1 VSKAGSEGA
10 NGPSLVPTGENPTRG
25 QGGFSGRQTDD
36 SDPEDSDDEQN
47 WNRQQNR
54 VFQRSVT
61 MLKYWEARNYGVL
74 WVTLTS
80 CPESRPAD
88 QLAYSHQRLRQRIER
103 ADLAMCDGKH
113 CPHHNEPTG
122 HRLSHIDSLE
132 HLQIRTCEGP
142 QGVIHAFWAWDR
154 DRFRDGNHDR
164 DLFIP
169 QSWLSE
175 QWAALHGSEVPL
187 EPGELRQWPQSAAG
201 HMKRLSR
208 DRAPFVV
215 DVRRVGPEHTEGEHK
230 PEHMA
235 AYAASQYL
243 GDHGEA
249 LEHLGWSHQRSLGGP
264 LAETWEHLVSI
275 AESLDDAISKWDSV
289 IAGSEV
295 RVESGE
301 RGRGCHSITVFKPP
315 PSLGVE
321 VAETSVTPP
330 PWFVPA
336 GPNSS
341 VHVESFG
348 PSNAEASGEGMKS
361 CSQCRSYHP
370 AGEVAT
376 VKSRSDGPDV
386 RLCGRCR
393 DEEPEEPEGEEP
405 EASRQ
410 VSLESSSGLSEEVVG
425 EIVEHVR
432 VEGTASAVSVMGR
445 LGIDPSHRETVGQI
459 VEDESRGG

>member
-1 VSKAGSEGA
+1 MSKAESGGA
-10 NGPSLVPTGENPTRG
+10 NSPSLDYTGENPTPG
-25 QGGFSGRQTDD
+25 EEGFSGPDTDD
-36 SDPEDSDDEQN
+36 PDSNDSDDGQN

-61 MLKYWEARNYGVL
+61 MLKYWDTRNFGVL

-80 CPESRPAD
+80 CPESKGAD
-88 QLAYSHQRLRQRIER
+88 ELAYSHQRLRQRIER

-113 CPHHNEPTG
+113 CPHHEEPTG

-142 QGVIHAFWAWDR
+142 QGVVHAFWAWDR

-164 DLFIP
+164 DLYIP
-169 QSWLSE
+169 QSWLSD
-175 QWAALHGSEVPL
+175 QWADLHGSAVPL
-187 EPGELRQWPQSAAG
+187 ESGELREWPQSAAG
-201 HMKRLSR
+201 HMERLTR

-249 LEHLGWSHQRSLGGP
+249 LEHLGWSHGRSLGGP
-264 LAETWEHLVSI
+264 LAETWGHLVSI
-275 AESLDDAISKWDSV
+275 AGSLDDAIDKWDRV

-295 RVESGE
+295 RIESGE
-301 RGRGCHSITVFKPP
+301 RGRGCHSVTVFKPP

-330 PWFVPA
+330 PWFVAA

-348 PSNAEASGEGMKS
+348 PSNDDATGDGMKS
-361 CSQCRSYHP
+361 CSQCRRYHP
-370 AGEVAT
+370 AGEVKT
-376 VKSRSDGPDV
+376 VKHRPEAPDV
-386 RLCGRCR
+386 RICRSCR
-393 DEEPEEPEGEEP
+393 DDEPAAPEPEPET
-405 EASRQ
+405 SRQ
-410 VSLESSSGLSEEVVG
+410 VSLESSSSLG
-425 EIVEHVR
+425 EDVKAQIAELVR
-432 VEGTASAVSVMGR
+432 VQGVRSAPSVIGR
-445 LGIDPSHRETVGQI
+445 LGIDPSKREAVVAVLG
-459 VEDESRGG
+459 EHGAE

>member
-1 VSKAGSEGA
+1 MSKAGSAGSHS
-10 NGPSLVPTGENPTRG
+10 PSLDYTAENPTSGGR
-25 QGGFSGRQTDD
+25 GFSGSHTDD
-36 SDPEDSDDEQN
+36 SDPEDSDDDEN
-47 WNRQQNR
+47 WSRQQSR

-80 CPESRPAD
+80 SPESKPAED
-88 QLAYSHQRLRQRIER
+88 LAYSHQRLRQRIER

-113 CPHHNEPTG
+113 CPHHDEPTG

-154 DRFRDGNHDR
+154 DRLRDGNHDR
-164 DLFIP
+164 DLYIP
-169 QSWLSE
+169 QSWLSD
-175 QWAALHGSEVPL
+175 QWAALHGADVPL
-187 EPGELRQWPQSAAG
+187 EPGELSVWPQSAAG
-201 HMKRLSR
+201 HMERLSR

-243 GDHGEA
+243 GAHGEA

-264 LAETWEHLVSI
+264 LAETWEHLVAI
-275 AESLDDAISKWDSV
+275 AESLDDAIEKWDRV
-289 IAGSEV
+289 IAGEEV

-315 PSLGVE
+315 PELGVE

-330 PWFVPA
+330 PWYQPS

-341 VHVESFG
+341 VHVEQHG
-348 PSNAEASGEGMKS
+348 PLNSQIDDDGMAT
-361 CSQCRSYHP
+361 CSVCRRFHP
-370 AGEVAT
+370 EGEVE
-376 VKSRSDGPDV
+376 VVHRRSDGPDV
-386 RLCGRCR
+386 QLCVSCDDGRS
-393 DEEPEEPEGEEP
+393 DPAPEPES
-405 EASRQ
+405 SRQ
-410 VSLESSSGLSEEVVG
+410 VSLDDSSGLEESIR
-425 EIVEHVR
+425 ESIAELVR
-432 VEGTASAVSVMGR
+432 TEGVTSPVSVMGR
-445 LGIDPSHRETVGQI
+445 LGIDPSFRGE
-459 VEDESRGG
+459 VESAILHTSA

>member
-1 VSKAGSEGA
+1 
-10 NGPSLVPTGENPTRG
+10 
-25 QGGFSGRQTDD
+25 
-36 SDPEDSDDEQN
+36 
-47 WNRQQNR
+47 
-54 VFQRSVT
+54 
-61 MLKYWEARNYGVL
+61 
-74 WVTLTS
+74 
-80 CPESRPAD
+80 
-88 QLAYSHQRLRQRIER
+88 
-103 ADLAMCDGKH
+103 
-113 CPHHNEPTG
+113 
-122 HRLSHIDSLE
+122 
-132 HLQIRTCEGP
+132 
-142 QGVIHAFWAWDR
+142 
-154 DRFRDGNHDR
+154 
-164 DLFIP
+164 
-169 QSWLSE
+169 
-175 QWAALHGSEVPL
+175 
-187 EPGELRQWPQSAAG
+187 
-201 HMKRLSR
+201 MKRLSR

-301 RGRGCHSITVFKPP
+301 RGRGCHSVTVFKPP

-341 VHVESFG
+341 VYVESFG
-348 PSNAEASGEGMKS
+348 PSNGEVSGEGMKS
-361 CSQCRSYHP
+361 CSQCRRYHP
-370 AGEVAT
+370 AGEVVT
-376 VKSRSDGPDV
+376 VKSRSDGSDV

-393 DEEPEEPEGEEP
+393 DEEPEGSEESEPET
-405 EASRQ
+405 SRQ
-410 VSLESSSGLSEEVVG
+410 VSLQSSSSLSEELVE
-425 EIVEHVR
+425 EIVQLVT
-432 VEGTASAVSVMGR
+432 VEGTTSVVSVMGR
-445 LGIDPSHRETVGQI
+445 LGIDPSHREA
-459 VEDESRGG
+459 VEEVIGDT